1 MFNFRERNDQA
12 VYQLSQDMAD
22 MYLTKNG
29 LPITNAQNTQYKGAS
44 KDIYDI
50 FTDRDPR
57 MYHTVTPPYSVI
69 QGGTDKP
76 AETLTAAGDMIP
88 VTLNTASS
96 SISWR
101 QM

>member
-1 MFNFRERNDQA
+1 MTRRI
-12 VYQLSQDMAD
+12 YQLSQDMAD

-57 MYHTVTPPYSVI
+57 MYHAVTPHL
-69 QGGTDKP
+69 
-76 AETLTAAGDMIP
+76 TLSFREVPINRLRNP
-88 VTLNTASS
+88 NC
-96 SISWR
+96 SWGYDTR
-101 QM
+101 DPKYRKFIDIMGQM